1 VLQLAVFRSEGDE
14 SLLRRAV
21 GRDLKGKM
29 SPVLYITGIGLTFV
43 SPWLALGMFTCV
55 ALVWLVPDRRM
66 ERFIDEHRVE
76 RA

>member
-1 VLQLAVFRSEGDE
+1 
-14 SLLRRAV
+14 
-21 GRDLKGKM
+21 
-29 SPVLYITGIGLTFV
+29 V